1 MRIKRLSDTR
11 WAVPEYRGRTA
22 VCRVYDGMIVEVRPP
37 DVTSWTVCISAPSL
51 VARCRAM
58 AVGEEIE
65 L

>member
-1 MRIKRLSDTR
+1 MRITRVSATR
-11 WAVPEYRGRTA
+11 WEVPNYRGRTA
-22 VCRVYDGMIVEVRPP
+22 VCRMWAGQIVEVRPP
-37 DVTSWTVCISAPSL
+37 AWTSWTVCISVPSL